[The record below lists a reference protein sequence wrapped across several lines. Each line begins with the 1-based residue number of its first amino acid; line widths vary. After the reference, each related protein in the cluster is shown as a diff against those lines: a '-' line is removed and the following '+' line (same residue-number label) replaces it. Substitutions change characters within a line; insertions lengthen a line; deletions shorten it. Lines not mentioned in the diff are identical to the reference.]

1 MRERCGQGG
10 SMKISFSLLSLFA
23 RAFPPFAKG
32 ASQHREAERL
42 LSLSLSLCDLYDL
55 V

>member
-1 MRERCGQGG
+1 
-10 SMKISFSLLSLFA
+10 MKISFSLLSLFA